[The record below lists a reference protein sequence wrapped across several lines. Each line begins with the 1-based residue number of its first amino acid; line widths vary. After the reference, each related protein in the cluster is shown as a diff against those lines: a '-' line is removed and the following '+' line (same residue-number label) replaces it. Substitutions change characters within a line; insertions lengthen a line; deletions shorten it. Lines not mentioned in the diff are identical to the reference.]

1 MISDTNICESV
12 TVKKKTVLEQ
22 AFPAL
27 YLLHN
32 IYMYNV
38 QVYTMYINNYPT

>member
-12 TVKKKTVLEQ
+12 TVKKPVLEQ